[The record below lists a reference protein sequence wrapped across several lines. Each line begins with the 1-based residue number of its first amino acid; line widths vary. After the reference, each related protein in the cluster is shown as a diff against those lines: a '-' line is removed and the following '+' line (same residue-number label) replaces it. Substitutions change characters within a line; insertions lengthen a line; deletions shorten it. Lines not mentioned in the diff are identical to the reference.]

1 MATETYTGLT
11 LQEAGSLQ
19 TDALQNA
26 ELNLF
31 GPAIAGNVTR
41 EFATDANITLTSA
54 EYWTS
59 CITFTDSPSTL
70 TAGRD
75 VVFPA
80 AFPHIVCVNSTAQT
94 LTFKKSGQSG
104 VTLAAGATCLV
115 ASGPTDVVKVIS

>member
-11 LQEAGSLQ
+11 YQEAGSLQ

-26 ELNLF
+26 ELALF

-41 EFATDANITLTSA
+41 EFTTDANITLTSA

-59 CITFTDSPSTL
+59 CLVFTDSPSTL

-80 AFPHIVCVNSTAQT
+80 NFPMMLVRNATAQT
-94 LTFKKSGQSG
+94 LTLKKSGQAG
-104 VTLAAGATCLV
+104 VTVAAAAKAV
-115 ASGPTDVVKVIS
+115 IASGPTEVEKA

>member
-1 MATETYTGLT
+1 MTTETYTGLT
-11 LQEAGSLQ
+11 YQEAGSLQ

-41 EFATDANITLTSA
+41 EFIADANITLVSS

-59 CITFTDSPSTL
+59 CLVLTDSPTTLST
-70 TAGRD
+70 GRD

-80 AFPHIVCVNSTAQT
+80 NFPMMLVRNATAQT
-94 LTFKKSGQSG
+94 LTLKKSGQTG
-104 VTLAAGATCLV
+104 VTVAAGAKAV
-115 ASGPTDVVKVIS
+115 IASGPTDVEKA

>member
-1 MATETYTGLT
+1 MSTETYTGLT
-11 LQEAGSLQ
+11 YQEAGSLQ

-41 EFATDANITLTSA
+41 EFATDANITLLPA

-59 CITFTDSPSTL
+59 VLVFTDSPSTL
-70 TAGRD
+70 STGRD

-80 AFPHIVCVNSTAQT
+80 AFPHIVCVNNTAQT
-94 LTFKKSGQSG
+94 LTLKKSGQSG

-115 ASGPTDVVKVIS
+115 ASGPTDVIKVAS

>member
-1 MATETYTGLT
+1 MTTETYTGLT
-11 LQEAGSLQ
+11 YQEAGSLQ

-41 EFATDANITLTSA
+41 NFTTDANITLVAA

-59 CITFTDSPSTL
+59 CLVLTDTGVVL

-75 VVFPA
+75 VVMPA
-80 AFPHIVCVNSTAQT
+80 AFPLIVVVNSTART
-94 LTFKKSGQSG
+94 LTLKKSGQTG
-104 VTLAAGATCLV
+104 VTLAAAATCLI
-115 ASGPTDVVKVIS
+115 ASGPTDVLKVAS

>member
-11 LQEAGSLQ
+11 YQEAGSLQ

-26 ELNLF
+26 ELALF

-41 EFATDANITLTSA
+41 EFTTDANITLTSA

-59 CITFTDSPSTL
+59 CLVFTDSPSTL

-80 AFPHIVCVNSTAQT
+80 NFPMMLVRNATAQT
-94 LTFKKSGQSG
+94 LTLKKSGQAG
-104 VTLAAGATCLV
+104 VTVAAAAKAV
-115 ASGPTDVVKVIS
+115 IASGPTDVEKA